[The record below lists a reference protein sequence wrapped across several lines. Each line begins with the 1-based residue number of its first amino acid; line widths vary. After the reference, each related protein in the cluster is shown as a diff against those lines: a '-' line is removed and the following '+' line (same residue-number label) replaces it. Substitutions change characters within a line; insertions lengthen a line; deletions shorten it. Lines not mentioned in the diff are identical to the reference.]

1 MKSSK
6 WLVALVALGLGT
18 GAAQAQTR
26 VTLKS
31 AAAGSSYYSMM
42 VQLSEMLQSSSGGK
56 MTGTVEESQGS
67 VQNVREAPR
76 RQGNFLFT
84 SPPNLVLNAQK
95 AQKPFDDGAAYDKI
109 RTLFVVPAVTMH
121 FVVRGDS
128 DIKSLSDL
136 AGKRFVEGGRGT
148 FTQTMS
154 SGMFKEL
161 GIADKVQ
168 SSDVQIGAAVNAM
181 RNQQIDG
188 FATGSSH
195 PTSHVQELAATSNI
209 RILSLSDKELELAN
223 KVNPSTAP
231 LTIAAGT
238 YPNQK
243 EPVRTVGIPVGAYT
257 TTDMSDE
264 DAYTITKTFWERR
277 AEMGKTNAWWLGVSP
292 QDVATLGVKLHPGAA
307 RWYKEQNIA
316 MPGAMQ

>member
-18 GAAQAQTR
+18 GVAQAQTR

-31 AAAGSSYYSMM
+31 AAAGSSYYTMM
-42 VQLSEMLQSSSGGK
+42 VQLAETLRTTSNGQITS
-56 MTGTVEESQGS
+56 TVEESQGS

-76 RQGNFLFT
+76 RQGNFIFT
-84 SPPNLVLNAQK
+84 SPPNLIANAGK
-95 AQKPFDDGAAYDKI
+95 AQKPFDDGAAYGNI

-154 SGMFKEL
+154 AGLFKEL
-161 GIADKVQ
+161 GIAEKVQ
-168 SSDVQIGAAVNAM
+168 TSDVQIGAAVNAM

-209 RILSLSDKELELAN
+209 RILSLTEKEQELAK

-231 LTIAAGT
+231 LTIATGT

-243 EPVRTVGIPVGAYT
+243 EPVQTVGIPVGAYT
-257 TTDMSDE
+257 TTEMSD
-264 DAYTITKTFWERR
+264 DTAYAITKAFWENRT
-277 AEMGKTNAWWLGVSP
+277 EMGKTNAWWNGIQP
-292 QDVATLGVKLHPGAA
+292 ADVAKIGVKLHPGAA
-307 RWYKEQNIA
+307 RWYKEQNVAI
-316 MPGAMQ
+316 PGGMQ